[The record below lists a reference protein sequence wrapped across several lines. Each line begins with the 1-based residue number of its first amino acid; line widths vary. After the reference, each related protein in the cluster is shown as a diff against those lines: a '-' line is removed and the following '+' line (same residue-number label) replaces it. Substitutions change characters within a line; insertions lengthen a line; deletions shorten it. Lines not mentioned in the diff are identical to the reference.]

1 MQPIDIQ
8 QTCLDISHARLS
20 SYKNFFGCD
29 SVEDVYGI
37 YCWNEAIS
45 GNLFRLISIT
55 EIVMRNR
62 FHSALSQHAFNQQ
75 SIGSYTANDW
85 YLYISLGFKS
95 SEKIYNIRHKRIG
108 KGKFVLKNPEPTSND
123 VVSQLTFGF
132 WNKLLNSSL
141 PWGNLIPEIVPGHRH
156 KTSSH
161 WSKQNNQDKLYAR
174 IETVNDLRNR
184 IAHFEPIWKQKDLKE
199 ERRQRQNKPKL
210 SVVMP
215 APKNSLEALERLILL
230 HDRTVELL
238 HWFSPSR
245 AKDYQTSYVKSHF
258 DWLCSKEG
266 LDSYLNY
273 HSNITLPS
281 SIFKRELNKL
291 TREKT
296 MVNITKNNK
305 VKGVFYSR

>member
-20 SYKNFFGCD
+20 SYKSFFGCD
-29 SVEDVYGI
+29 SVEEVYGI

-45 GNLFRLISIT
+45 GSLFRLISIT

-75 SIGSYTANDW
+75 SIGSNTANDW
-85 YLYISLGFKS
+85 YLHIPLEDKSLK
-95 SEKIYNIRHKRIG
+95 KIYHIRHRRVG
-108 KGKFVLKNPEPTSND
+108 KKKWVLKNPEPTSND

-132 WNKLLNSSL
+132 WNKLLNISL
-141 PWGNLIPEIVPGHRH
+141 PWGSLISEIVPGHRH
-156 KTSSH
+156 KTSLH
-161 WSKQNNQDKLYAR
+161 WNKQNNQDKLYAR

-199 ERRQRQNKPKL
+199 ERRQRQNKPNL

-215 APKNSLEALERLILL
+215 APKNSLEALERLVLL

-238 HWFSPSR
+238 RWFSPSR

-273 HSNITLPS
+273 QSNITLPS

-291 TREKT
+291 TREKI
-296 MVNITKNNK
+296 MVNVTKNNK
-305 VKGVFYSR
+305 IKGVFYSK